1 MFNKGKIEELTNEIG
16 KLNSQIT
23 ELSKF
28 GGMNAVQIEQ
38 EISQLKIYQHP

>member
-1 MFNKGKIEELTNEIG
+1 MFNKGKIEELTSEIE
-16 KLNSQIT
+16 KLNSQII

-38 EISQLKIYQHP
+38 